1 MSGLLVDRLPILA
14 ADCVPPTVLG
24 TAALSAMAFRGAGF
38 AEMIRRI
45 AESAAAPVARD
56 YDHAIACQLMFQRD
70 EGLALQAGALDRCTL
85 YRVARG
91 GPHGLR
97 MLALLAPGDL
107 MTNTP
112 LDFITAHT
120 DIRLDLLYLLP
131 GRALP
136 QVVPD
141 HDLMFFAASEGDA
154 EAQARW
160 LRLFRGWPR
169 PALNAPSHL
178 PGMARDVL
186 PRRLAGI
193 ASVRS
198 PPAVMVSRERL
209 AGFPD
214 GGHGIGGQGIGE
226 LLPGCGYPVL
236 IRPLHSHAG
245 AGLAR
250 LDGPGAL
257 ADYLLFS
264 GGPGFMVTAFVDY
277 RSPDGMFRKYR
288 IAFIERRAFL
298 CHMAVSSHW
307 MVHYLNA
314 GMAES
319 AEKRAQEASAM
330 ARFDRG
336 FALRHADAL
345 AQVAEALG
353 FDYCSIDCAETP
365 DGRLLVFEADSAAI
379 VHMLDPPELYPYKP
393 AQMRRVFAAFAA
405 MARSRAAPDLQQR
418 ALLQQRA

>member
-1 MSGLLVDRLPILA
+1 MSSLLPERPPILA

-24 TAALSAMAFRGAGF
+24 TAALSALAFAGASL
-38 AEMIRRI
+38 AEMIQRI
-45 AESAAAPVARD
+45 AESAAEPVAHD
-56 YDHAIACQLMFQRD
+56 YDRAIAHQLLFQRD
-70 EGLALQAGALDRCTL
+70 EGLALQAKALDRCPL
-85 YRVARG
+85 YRIRND

-107 MTNTP
+107 MVNTP

-131 GRALP
+131 GRPLP
-136 QVVPD
+136 LVIPD
-141 HDLMFFAASEGDA
+141 HDLMVFAASEGDA

-160 LRLFRGWPR
+160 LRLFRMWPR

-186 PRRLAGI
+186 PGRLAGI
-193 ASVRS
+193 ASVCG
-198 PPAVMVSRERL
+198 PPAAMVSREQL
-209 AGFPD
+209 AELPD
-214 GGHGIGGQGIGE
+214 GGQGVGD

-245 AGLAR
+245 TGLAR
-250 LDGPGAL
+250 IDGPQAL
-257 ADYLLFS
+257 SDYLLFS

-277 RSPDGMFRKYR
+277 RSPDGLFRKYR
-288 IAFIERRAFL
+288 IAFVERRAFL

-319 AEKRAQEASAM
+319 AGKRAQEASAM
-330 ARFDRG
+330 AGFDHG

-345 AQVAEALG
+345 AQVAEVLG

-379 VHMLDPPELYPYKP
+379 VHMLDPPDLYPYKP

-405 MARSRAAPDLQQR
+405 MARSRAVGLQQR
-418 ALLQQRA
+418 ALAG

>member
-1 MSGLLVDRLPILA
+1 MSGLLADRPPILA

-24 TAALSAMAFRGAGF
+24 TAALSAMAFRGAGL
-38 AEMIRRI
+38 AEMTRRI
-45 AESAAAPVARD
+45 AESAAKSVAHD

-70 EGLALQAGALDRCTL
+70 EGLALQASALDRCPL

-112 LDFITAHT
+112 LDFITTHT

-131 GRALP
+131 GRPLP
-136 QVVPD
+136 QAIPD

-160 LRLFRGWPR
+160 LRLFRNWPR

-198 PPAVMVSRERL
+198 PPAVMASRERL
-209 AGFPD
+209 VGLLD
-214 GGHGIGGQGIGE
+214 GGQGIGD

-250 LDGPGAL
+250 IDGPQAL
-257 ADYLLFS
+257 SDYLLFS

-288 IAFIERRAFL
+288 IAFIARRAFL

-319 AEKRAQEASAM
+319 AGKRAQEASAM
-330 ARFDRG
+330 AGFDRG

-345 AQVAEALG
+345 ARVADVLG
-353 FDYCSIDCAETP
+353 FDYCSIDCAETA

-405 MARSRAAPDLQQR
+405 MAESEVAFDLQQR
-418 ALLQQRA
+418 ALAG

>member
-1 MSGLLVDRLPILA
+1 MSSLPPERPPILA

-24 TAALSAMAFRGAGF
+24 TAALSALAFGGAGL
-38 AEMIRRI
+38 AEMFQRI
-45 AESAAAPVARD
+45 AEFAAEPVAHD
-56 YDHAIACQLMFQRD
+56 YDRAIAHQLLFQRD
-70 EGLALQAGALDRCTL
+70 DGLALQATALDRCPF

-91 GPHGLR
+91 GGPHSLR

-107 MTNTP
+107 MVNTP

-131 GRALP
+131 GRPLP
-136 QVVPD
+136 LVIPD
-141 HDLMFFAASEGDA
+141 HDLMVFAASEGDA

-160 LRLFRGWPR
+160 LRLFRMWPR

-193 ASVRS
+193 ASVCS
-198 PPAVMVSRERL
+198 PPAVMASRERL
-209 AGFPD
+209 AGLLD
-214 GGHGIGGQGIGE
+214 GGPGIGG

-277 RSPDGMFRKYR
+277 RSSDGMFRKYR

-319 AEKRAQEASAM
+319 ADKRTQEAAAM
-330 ARFDRG
+330 AGFDRG
-336 FALRHADAL
+336 FALRHAEAL
-345 AQVAEALG
+345 EQVAEALG

-379 VHMLDPPELYPYKP
+379 VHMLDPPDLYPYKP
-393 AQMRRVFAAFAA
+393 VQMRRVFAAFAA
-405 MARSRAAPDLQQR
+405 MARSRAASGLQQR
-418 ALLQQRA
+418 ALAG